1 MSTLFQGLQGKT
13 PIWSTHNGPEFR
25 DERDAHDV
33 IRLRHTGWF
42 TDIHCDESAVGIVA
56 RLTHG
61 RFIAGYRWMM
71 NGERVYFPEVFT
83 DEEEAARMADSHAEA
98 FADLSREDS
107 ERFDAMCRAE
117 GHVEAV
123 ERDVDMAY
131 QARNVS
137 AKHRAHCIDRIEEL
151 RAARADLAEATAAY
165 EKG

>member
-1 MSTLFQGLQGKT
+1 MPTLFQGLYGKT

-25 DERDAHDV
+25 DERDAHD
-33 IRLRHTGWF
+33 ILNPRHTGRYP
-42 TDIHCDESAVGIVA
+42 DIHGDESAIGIVA

-61 RFIAGYRWMM
+61 RFIAGYHWMM

-83 DEEEAARMADSHAEA
+83 DENDAARAADGHAEH
-98 FADLSREDS
+98 FAESAREDS

-117 GHVEAV
+117 SHAESVAD
-123 ERDVDMAY
+123 DVLMAY

-151 RAARADLAEATAAY
+151 RAARADLADATSAY
-165 EKG
+165 ERG